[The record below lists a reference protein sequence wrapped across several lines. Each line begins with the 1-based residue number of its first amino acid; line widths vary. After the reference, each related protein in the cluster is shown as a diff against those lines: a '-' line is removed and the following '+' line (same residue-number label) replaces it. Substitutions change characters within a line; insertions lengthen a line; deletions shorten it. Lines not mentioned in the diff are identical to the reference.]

1 MEQIQLDSCTE
12 SAWPLDM
19 KAIKRCA
26 AVNCDLRFKWD
37 HRVIAGKEASR
48 AEKLILNT
56 CNASLTVNKR
66 I

>member
-1 MEQIQLDSCTE
+1 MDFCTE

-19 KAIKRCA
+19 KEVKGA
-26 AVNCDLRFKWD
+26 AVNCDLLFKWD
-37 HRVIAGKEASR
+37 HRVIAGKETSR
-48 AEKLILNT
+48 AEKLIPNT